1 MAIFS
6 NIRQNRVLDA
16 GPLFPSSYVWNAC
29 PLYTEKI
36 LSGEMCFFFDLRS
49 FISSRNEIK
58 EDHSKRRKVDNLN
71 LHREGSFID

>member
-16 GPLFPSSYVWNAC
+16 GPLFPSSYVWNGG
-29 PLYTEKI
+29 PLYTEKFYRVK
-36 LSGEMCFFFDLRS
+36 CVFFFDFRS